1 MHHRHSVPADD
12 AFYAAFDFANVIQ
25 IFIQAIAI
33 TGAQVLLN
41 AGDIVTDPKKLA
53 RAKRAREKGLARL
66 TALYQACAC
75 EWPLDRWR
83 ELCAWLRFVRR
94 RSPSW

>member
-1 MHHRHSVPADD
+1 
-12 AFYAAFDFANVIQ
+12 
-25 IFIQAIAI
+25 
-33 TGAQVLLN
+33 
-41 AGDIVTDPKKLA
+41 VTDPKKLA

-83 ELCAWLRFVRR
+83 TRSGHASACPAEALHAKFREEDEDTRTESEL
-94 RSPSW
+94 